1 MKARTRLAVAALAA
15 FALITSAC
23 GDDES
28 AASDTTPAADAIP
41 AVAKN
46 DAAIALLPEAFAS
59 KTTLVVALDA
69 TYPPSEFIAEDGT
82 TIIGFDVDLSVAIAQ
97 ALGMEADLQNASF
110 DAIIPGISS
119 GKFDIGA
126 SSFTDTKE
134 REQTVDFVTY
144 FSAGTNFYVAANG
157 DVQVDGLE
165 SLCGYSVAVQ
175 KGTIQE
181 EYATTQDGACKDAGK
196 EGVEVVS
203 FDTQTDANLAV
214 SSGRADVGFA
224 DSPVAAYIA
233 ASSNGQLKV
242 SGTPFDTA
250 PYGLA
255 LAKNGLAP
263 AVLEALKGLIADG
276 TYGKILAK
284 WGVSDGAITEP
295 VINGAIF

>member
-1 MKARTRLAVAALAA
+1 MKARTRIATAALT
-15 FALITSAC
+15 ALALLATAC

-28 AASDTTPAADAIP
+28 SSSETTAAADAIP

-59 KTTLVVALDA
+59 KTTLVVGLDA
-69 TYPPSEFIAEDGT
+69 TYPPSEFIAEDGK
-82 TIIGFDVDLSVAIAQ
+82 TIIGFDADLAVAIAQ
-97 ALGMEADLQNASF
+97 ALGMTADLQNASF

-119 GKFDIGA
+119 GKFDMGA

-134 REQTVDFVTY
+134 REQAVDFVTY
-144 FSAGTNFYVAANG
+144 FTAGTNFYVAANG
-157 DVQVDGLE
+157 DVAVDGLE

-181 EYATTQDGACKDAGK
+181 EYATTQDGACKEAGK

-203 FDTQTDANLAV
+203 FDAQTDANLAV

-233 ASSNGQLKV
+233 SSSNGQLKV

-255 LAKNGLAP
+255 LAKDGLAP